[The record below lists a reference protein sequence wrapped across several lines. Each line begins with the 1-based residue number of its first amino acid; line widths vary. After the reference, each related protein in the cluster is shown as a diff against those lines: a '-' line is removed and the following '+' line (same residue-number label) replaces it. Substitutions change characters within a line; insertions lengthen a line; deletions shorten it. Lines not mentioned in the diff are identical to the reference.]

1 MNEPTPPSAAQVKR
15 YARDGELFYEVD
27 ANGNWL
33 QTEMYLTGQTEPV
46 MARRVAF
53 MDSRVRPVVYASDFD
68 TLARQ
73 MDGLRNQVANLMNA
87 VNVKQAQIDALM
99 MEFCPGEMS
108 AEQRAEW
115 ARNQAPVSKQET
127 DDIRAALAGD
137 RP

>member
-1 MNEPTPPSAAQVKR
+1 MTDEASIDEQPTPPSAAQVKR

-33 QTEMYLTGQTEPV
+33 QTEMYVTGQTEPV

-68 TLARQ
+68 TLALQ
-73 MDGLRNQVANLMNA
+73 MDVLTAER
-87 VNVKQAQIDALM
+87 DALKARVEAL
-99 MEFCPGEMS
+99 EFAMQTAINEIHYDDNS
-108 AEQRAEW
+108 AAAE
-115 ARNQAPVSKQET
+115 RTLRK
-127 DDIRAALAGD
+127 ALAGD